1 MLQPEKAVTNAPQT
15 ARAQFTTLHALRGVA
30 ALWVVLFHARNYSA
44 VYGQRLG
51 HSIISTFLL
60 DYGRGGV
67 AIFFVLSGFVISHS
81 LWGTQ
86 MRGRSVGLFMLR
98 RSIRL

>member
-1 MLQPEKAVTNAPQT
+1 MLQPEELITEAPRT

-30 ALWVVLFHARNYSA
+30 ALWVVLFHARNYSGL
-44 VYGQRLG
+44 YGVRLG
-51 HSIISTFLL
+51 HGVVSTFLL

-81 LWGTQ
+81 LWGKQ
-86 MRGRSVGLFMLR
+86 MRGRSVGLFMIR
-98 RSIRL
+98 RSVR